1 MFATGWTSLRY
12 GRSRLTYADACQ
24 IATLASTS
32 QARAVRLDLQGA
44 KETTCGALARLV
56 QLRAAL
62 LKVGGELC
70 VEGLQG
76 RAKGLYEIHGM
87 DRLLPRAGTCMG

>member
-1 MFATGWTSLRY
+1 M
-12 GRSRLTYADACQ
+12 
-24 IATLASTS
+24 
-32 QARAVRLDLQGA
+32 
-44 KETTCGALARLV
+44 V